1 MIFNCKPKIVLTDQQ
16 RTLIEKIGI
25 SYEGE
30 GIQPVAARILGLLYV
45 SDKPELTFDEITE
58 ALQISKS
65 ATSNGI
71 NLLLQMHRLEYITF
85 PGDRRR
91 YFRLKV
97 SNWREE
103 FKHKIE
109 VMAGFN
115 LLMREVLAIR
125 TQETPEYNARIKELA
140 DFLDYVFQQLPL
152 LLEQWDKEK
161 NNKG

>member
-1 MIFNCKPKIVLTDQQ
+1 MIFSCKPKLVLTDKQK
-16 RTLIEKIGI
+16 TLIEKIGI
-25 SYEGE
+25 SYESE
-30 GIQPVAARILGLLYV
+30 GLQPVAGRILGLLYV
-45 SDKPELTFDEITE
+45 SDNPHLTFDEITE

-71 NLLLQMHRLEYITF
+71 NLLLQMQRIEYITF
-85 PGDRRR
+85 SGDRRR

-115 LLMREVLAIR
+115 SLMREVLALR
-125 TQETPEYNARIKELA
+125 TKETPEYNERIKELA

-152 LLEQWDKEK
+152 LLQQWDQEK
-161 NNKG
+161 TRKS

>member
-1 MIFNCKPKIVLTDQQ
+1 MIFNCKPKIVLTEKQK
-16 RTLIEKIGI
+16 TLIEKIGI
-25 SYEGE
+25 SYEAE

-71 NLLLQMHRLEYITF
+71 NLLLQMQRLEYITF

-109 VMAGFN
+109 AMAKFN
-115 LLMREVLAIR
+115 VLMREVLAVR
-125 TQETPEYNARIKELA
+125 TQKTPEYNASIKELV
-140 DFLDYVFQQLPL
+140 DFLDYIFQQMPL
-152 LLEQWDKEK
+152 LLQQWDKEK
-161 NNKG
+161 NIKA